1 MIFELDCS
9 IIGSD
14 RQKVSKALCLVSEK
28 KGLLL
33 VGNNVQDWIDKE
45 ILNENNEFLS
55 KFDVQT
61 LKTNQSLWNVTK
73 LQRNYHSTIKI
84 GKASNMFSI
93 DQMLNLLEEKSYL
106 ILENSNYDWPAI
118 KHWIELYKNDREFK
132 SLNQQV
138 LRAIKEDIIR
148 EAHAG
153 GGNGTIVNQFN
164 ALLTHYHKGCGTYKL
179 TTIFDSDKTSSTDT
193 GHNKA
198 LIQFLA
204 NNGFAG
210 HELYKRE
217 IENYFPIEAYRQADL
232 LCKNQTIPD
241 YTPEEYDFIDIQKAT
256 FTNYQKNQL
265 PRLVPYLTKEAL
277 SNRIGH
283 HKHSTSVDEIQE
295 IIILLAKFI

>member
-14 RQKVSKALCLVSEK
+14 KQKVSKALCLVAEK
-28 KGLLL
+28 KGHLS
-33 VGNNVQDWIDKE
+33 VEHNVQDWIDNE
-45 ILNENNEFLS
+45 ILNESNEFLS
-55 KFDVQT
+55 RFDVQT
-61 LKTNQSLWNVTK
+61 LKTNQSMWNVTK
-73 LQRNYHSTIKI
+73 LHRNYHSTIKI
-84 GKASNMFSI
+84 GKANGMYSI
-93 DQMLNLLEEKSYL
+93 DQMLNLLTEKSYL
-106 ILENSNYDWPAI
+106 ILENGNYDWLAI
-118 KHWIELYKNDREFK
+118 KHWIELYKNEREFK

-179 TTIFDSDKTSSTDT
+179 TTIFDSDKTSSTDIR
-193 GHNKA
+193 HNKA
-198 LIQFLA
+198 LKQFLA

-217 IENYFPIEAYRQADL
+217 IENYFPIEAYEQAGL
-232 LCKNQTIPD
+232 LFRNQTIPA
-241 YTPEEYDFIDIQKAT
+241 YTPEEYDFIDIQNAT

-277 SNRIGH
+277 SDRVEH
-283 HKHSTSVDEIQE
+283 HRHSTSVDEIQK